1 MRVIKVFI
9 ISIISI
15 LILIASF
22 IFVGREFFLVLA
34 NSSLKSAYK
43 TIAKGYASNCYQ
55 EFGENQEY
63 WTQIRFTSDKNYN
76 LEVVCE
82 NFDQQP
88 VLIEAKKLPAF
99 VSKTSKTSGLVLK
112 SDNYPTYV
120 DLSSFGRT
128 ITVYIEDSNYAS
140 TYFNKPELDYSIGPA
155 SECAAVNNQCCLIEA
170 QSGQGE
176 RFNLATDCPKS
187 CYESCLQR
195 PVLLSFNSSP
205 AMDENRNVKVRSG
218 AEIEFSYVISE
229 TNADVFVGRLDAEE
243 ASQSSLATKFQ
254 DLFDNNQN
262 VNTSQAA
269 SPITTTID
277 YGDGSFEEF
286 DSLQQSSVHMYTCN
300 SSLCFYEAQISSVD
314 ANEISSAETD
324 LAKILVRVSSL

>member
-43 TIAKGYASNCYQ
+43 TISKGYSSNCYQ
-55 EFGENQEY
+55 KFGESQDY
-63 WTQIRFTSDKNYN
+63 WTQIRFTSDKDYN

-82 NFDQQP
+82 DFDQQP
-88 VLIEAKKLPAF
+88 ILIEAKKLPSF
-99 VSKTSKTSGLVLK
+99 VRKSSKTSGLMLK

-120 DLSSFGRT
+120 ELSSFGRT
-128 ITVYIEDSNYAS
+128 ITVYIEDSDFSS
-140 TYFNKPELDYSIGPA
+140 TYFNKPELDYSIGPS
-155 SECAAVNNQCCLIEA
+155 SECAAVNNQCCLVEV

-176 RFNLATDCPKS
+176 QFTEATDCPKS

-205 AMDENRNVKVRSG
+205 VVDENRNVKIRSG
-218 AEIEFSYVISE
+218 EEIEFSYVISE
-229 TNADVFVGRLDAEE
+229 TSDDVFAGRLDAEE
-243 ASQSSLATKFQ
+243 ASMSSLSKKI
-254 DLFDNNQN
+254 QN
-262 VNTSQAA
+262 FLGEDQNTVTSRAV

-300 SSLCFYEAQISSVD
+300 SSLCFFEAKVSSVD
-314 ANEISSAETD
+314 ANAVSSAETD
-324 LAKILVRVSSL
+324 LAKILVRVTNL